1 MPPHPLKGEES
12 LLFIH
17 EWLLGPW
24 ISASFF
30 LSPWEVHI
38 VFHLLD
44 IGSFLQQT
52 GTLTTHGAPLSL
64 LVGATRPWSS
74 HCFCEWENS
83 LQLLFDLLWLWR
95 KVYRAF
101 VVIFGPA
108 RLDCTQSKTAST
120 PNSASVCVI
129 ISHVIFIPP
138 VWESYRRLIC

>member
-1 MPPHPLKGEES
+1 MHNFCKFCSFIFGKLSTHAFTHTQRRRITVIRS
-12 LLFIH
+12 LIAFR
-17 EWLLGPW
+17 PMDQCFV
-24 ISASFF
+24 FF

-38 VFHLLD
+38 VFYLLD

-64 LVGATRPWSS
+64 PAGATHPWSS

-83 LQLLFDLLWLWR
+83 LQLLFDLFWLCR

-108 RLDCTQSKTAST
+108 RLDCTQSNTSST
-120 PNSASVCVI
+120 PNSASVC
-129 ISHVIFIPP
+129 HH
-138 VWESYRRLIC
+138 